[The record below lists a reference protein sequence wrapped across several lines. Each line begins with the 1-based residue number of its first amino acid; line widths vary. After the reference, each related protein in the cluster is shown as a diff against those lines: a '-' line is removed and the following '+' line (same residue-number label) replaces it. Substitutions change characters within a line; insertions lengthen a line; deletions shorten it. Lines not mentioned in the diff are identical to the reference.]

1 MKYSTT
7 GSGPDLFTVAK
18 ECARR
23 TYESCRPSSLEDYA
37 SYLEEA
43 ITDALAGSGYI
54 SVDENRI
61 RRQAEKTASWWW
73 TNVFHKDVQPV
84 EESEEATARKRLS
97 STGMLRLLKSFGGCI
112 IDTETTGLRNDD
124 RIIELS
130 IIDMEG
136 RTLFT
141 SLFDPGIRLPG
152 KITEITGI
160 TDGMLRG
167 QPTFASRAA
176 EVSSILKRHIITGW
190 NVPFDVRMLAN
201 EFARTSVTFDDSNVH
216 DLMPLCAKVLGHEN
230 GYLKLL
236 KAKEELRIGE
246 SQEHRS
252 LADCLDTLAVL
263 NATIRRAQEG
273 NGQPELPF
281 QMV

>member
-1 MKYSTT
+1 M
-7 GSGPDLFTVAK
+7 PDLFTIAK
-18 ECARR
+18 NEARKV
-23 TYESCRPSSLEDYA
+23 YKELNPSSLEEYTA
-37 SYLEEA
+37 YLADAMDKAAPAFTEKQIEA
-43 ITDALAGSGYI
+43 
-54 SVDENRI
+54 
-61 RRQAEKTASWWW
+61 QAKKTASWWW
-73 TNVFHKDVQPV
+73 TNVFHKNDQPV
-84 EESEEATARKRLS
+84 EESEEAIAQKKQS
-97 STGMLRLLKSFGGCI
+97 AAGMLMLLKNFGGCI

-136 RTLFT
+136 SILFT
-141 SLFDPGIRLPG
+141 SLFDPGIRLPE

-160 TDGMLRG
+160 TDGMLWG

-176 EVSSILKRHIITGW
+176 EISALLKRYIITGW

-201 EFARTSVTFDDSNVH
+201 EFARTSVTFDDSNTH
-216 DLMPLCAKVLGHEN
+216 DLMPLCAKVLGHGN

-246 SQEHRS
+246 NQEHRS

-263 NATIRRAQEG
+263 NATIRRIQEG
-273 NGQPELPF
+273 DRQPDLPF
-281 QMV
+281 QAEDEAGES